1 MIASAVLSTSSK
13 DAASISAALEVD
25 NVQLDGLSVR
35 TRTHKG
41 TIITEASAGS
51 IKTLIRALDD
61 LICCQMVAEK
71 TIE

>member
-1 MIASAVLSTSSK
+1 MNASAVLSTISK
-13 DAASISAALEVD
+13 DAASVSAALDVD

-35 TRTHKG
+35 TRTHKD

-61 LICCQMVAEK
+61 LICCQLVAEK
-71 TIE
+71 TLG